1 MSESVEIGGT
11 SDPGQQPIAG
21 MERLIATASSWVGDR
36 TMRRRLMRFSG
47 ALSIAAAAAAT
58 TITLATTT
66 MAHAA
71 TFSTSN
77 GVCPIITASQW
88 QLPYAPYTK
97 GTQYDVHVKGYSCA
111 MADGYIKQ
119 LVTHKVSNCFPT
131 CVKGG
136 PSGWQCT
143 GVAKQDRPRL
153 HRAVLKARKY
163 LQRTLFRLDCWMRS
177 ATPHVSKDS
186 QIET

>member
-1 MSESVEIGGT
+1 MIPDSSRF
-11 SDPGQQPIAG
+11 AG
-21 MERLIATASSWVGDR
+21 VERLIATAPSWVGDR

-47 ALSIAAAAAAT
+47 ALSIAAAATTTT
-58 TITLATTT
+58 TITLTTT

-119 LVTHKVSNCFPT
+119 LVTHKVSNGFPT
-131 CVKGG
+131 RVKGG
-136 PSGWQCT
+136 PSGSAMHR
-143 GVAKQDRPRL
+143 VVKQDRPRL

-163 LQRTLFRLDCWMRS
+163 LQRTLFRLDCWMTS
-177 ATPHVSKDS
+177 ATPHVGKDS